1 MGSKTRSGA
10 SGYNNKGRFKTAF
23 IAAERPLT
31 KSGFTTHRRLLFIK
45 QANATTGNHSVFTE
59 DDNGF
64 FFLKKQLCLL
74 LLTQGNP
81 IIIYRNETMQK
92 TVL

>member
-45 QANATTGNHSVFTE
+45 QANATTGNNSVFTE
-59 DDNGF
+59 DYVVVVVVV
-64 FFLKKQLCLL
+64 LKQVCLL
-74 LLTQGNP
+74 LMTKRNP
-81 IIIYRNETMQK
+81 DYIY
-92 TVL
+92 